1 MRNHVKCH
9 RLSIILESMT
19 QWQRKEKRICE
30 YERLR
35 LKEIL
40 TRELYTPRL
49 IDQRTSKEQSTSNRS
64 IKRHIFSNNLLADYP
79 FLITFD
85 HVREE
90 SFHYSFN
97 FLSILS
103 FCFLFN
109 NMSFNFMSL
118 LSSSYIIFLLSS
130 SHIIFF

>member
-49 IDQRTSKEQSTSNRS
+49 IDQRTSKEQSNVEQVDKTAY
-64 IKRHIFSNNLLADYP
+64 LL
-79 FLITFD
+79 
-85 HVREE
+85 
-90 SFHYSFN
+90 
-97 FLSILS
+97 
-103 FCFLFN
+103 
-109 NMSFNFMSL
+109 
-118 LSSSYIIFLLSS
+118 
-130 SHIIFF
+130 